1 MTTRSSGMALAAVL
15 SLTTVSSTLA
25 AAGRDAFLSLAPP
38 ALAAGQV
45 WTREVDLSWTTP
57 DSLTALTF
65 AVERSTNGTTFTVVD
80 SVSTTVAAV
89 AGLAPGTTYWFRVR
103 AFDANGT
110 SSFSN
115 VVQAVT
121 RACSPSALTE
131 SPPSELS
138 LDHAESKSTDWCGA
152 VFDRSASLFARFSV
166 SDLPPC
172 VSGTCDLP
180 ATRDGTPRNPI
191 AVRVLVHVMRET
203 DGSGGV
209 SGALVD
215 SMIAQM
221 NRDFAPHAIRVDE
234 VATLF
239 HDDSQFATLATR
251 DQLAAMKD
259 AYSQSPSQNL
269 NLFISAAALPFDG
282 VGTLP
287 WDPDALASQGGI
299 WLNSNLVDGVH
310 HSASHELGHCLG
322 LYHTFHGTDEV
333 KSCAAACY
341 EPATGANA
349 DASGDL
355 CSDTRSTPRNFS
367 CADPGGCDCAGTP
380 WGATPLHNIM
390 GYGPALCVNE
400 FTPQQERRM
409 LCWARAALGSIIVN
423 LAGVEPPIAERAD
436 PAMWT
441 AGLGEP
447 SGTARVWYAL
457 PSPGRATLA
466 LYDVRGRRVVTL
478 VDRDET
484 AGKHELRWDGRDGA
498 GGRTSPGM
506 YLLRIAAAGG
516 SASGKLV
523 MVR

>member
-1 MTTRSSGMALAAVL
+1 MTTRCPGIVLAAIL
-15 SLTTVSSTLA
+15 SLTILSNALA
-25 AAGRDAFLSLAPP
+25 AAGRDASLSLAPP
-38 ALAAGQV
+38 ALAVAQV

-57 DSLTALTF
+57 DSLAALTF
-65 AVERSTNGTTFTVVD
+65 AVERSANGTTFTVVD
-80 SVSTTVAAV
+80 SVSNRVAAV
-89 AGLAPGTTYWFRVR
+89 AGLAQGTTYWFRVR
-103 AFDANGT
+103 ASDANE
-110 SSFSN
+110 SSPYSN
-115 VVQAVT
+115 VVQVVT
-121 RACSPSALTE
+121 LACAPSALAVS
-131 SPPSELS
+131 SPFDLS
-138 LDHAESKSTDWCGA
+138 LDIAGSKSTDWCGA
-152 VFDRSASLFARFSV
+152 VFDRSVNVLARFAA

-172 VSGTCDLP
+172 ASGGCDVP
-180 ATRDGTPRNPI
+180 ATRDGTARDPI

-221 NRDFAPHAIRVDE
+221 NRDFASHAIRVDE

-239 HDDSQFATLATR
+239 HNDGQFATLATR
-251 DQLAAMKD
+251 EQLAAMKD
-259 AYSQSPSQNL
+259 AYSQAPSQNL
-269 NLFISAAALPFDG
+269 NFFISAGSLPFDG

-287 WDPDALASQGGI
+287 WDPDALAAQGGI

-333 KSCAAACY
+333 KSCAVACY
-341 EPATGANA
+341 EPASGANA

-367 CADPGGCDCAGTP
+367 CTDPGGCDCAGTP

-423 LAGVEPPIAERAD
+423 LAGVEPPIAGRAD
-436 PAMWT
+436 PAMWA

-478 VDRDET
+478 VDREET
-484 AGKHELRWDGRDGA
+484 AGKHELRWDGRDSA
-498 GGRTSPGM
+498 GSRMSPGV

-516 SASGKLV
+516 YASGKLV